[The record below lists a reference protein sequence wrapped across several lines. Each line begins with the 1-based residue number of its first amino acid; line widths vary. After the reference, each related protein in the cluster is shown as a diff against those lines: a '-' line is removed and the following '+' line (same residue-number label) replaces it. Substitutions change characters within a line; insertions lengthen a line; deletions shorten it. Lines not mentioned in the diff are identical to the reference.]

1 MTTILTNLVSLFS
14 QRTMT
19 AAQSAMGTS
28 VERLSS
34 GVRINAARD
43 DAAGL
48 GISQELQ
55 RQTRA
60 YQVATR
66 NTDDAVSM
74 VQTAES
80 SLQSVGDMLQRLKT
94 LTVQGAN
101 DSLSKEQ
108 RGFIADEIS
117 QLRNEINA
125 VAARTTFNGIS
136 LLTGD
141 FSQAVQGEFV
151 KAAQLDSAAN
161 SVLKTSTI
169 KIGEASD
176 ANPDLTKS
184 LFSFA
189 DVQVDAAAD
198 GTYSLSNNGADLTLT
213 RVVGNTT
220 ETQTLTLVSGVASSR
235 SQVAF
240 NNTLNDSF
248 TLDFSDFGISITVK
262 NDRIGG
268 ADRSASEIATKISA
282 IGITPN
288 ETYKNQ
294 GWKAVSGA
302 DWASGAGTLKAVITS
317 SAGQVRTTSTAGVSA
332 VTGYPALGTS
342 TLNATTGKY
351 EMAFKGTA
359 AQLNTVL
366 ATLQVNNTT
375 GLGEISVDVLPETMS
390 VFTNPNTGATS
401 YYEVVNSGSIVWSA
415 ARAAASART
424 FSGLTGYLANLSS
437 TEESAF
443 IQSKLSVDGWIG
455 ASDEAVE
462 GVWRWMDGPEAG
474 LQFWQGAAAGS
485 TVSGGAGQVTTAYA
499 NWAAGEPNDAGSN
512 EDYAYAIG
520 GGNWNDYSGTNAG
533 PTAYIVE
540 YGGQVGVNANTS
552 KTILIGTPGY
562 INVGDALTLDAVQT
576 SGIGSGAADT
586 GVYKL
591 TADASAKTL
600 TLKRFD
606 VDGETLLQSQTI
618 TEKNGIGSG
627 RYKTLTF
634 DEIGVSVQITNS
646 SDREIT
652 FGDNES
658 GLTAELT
665 VASSRMA
672 SLIGEEGPTFQTGVG
687 SRNDLSIN
695 VFRDI
700 RLGKNADSQNATLF
714 NEVNSLINELD
725 AAADPSI
732 ATFQTL
738 ESRVEDMITVIADI
752 RGDMGAVQNRLAST
766 RNNIAEQFTNL
777 SAAQSQIMDTDF
789 AGETARLTRM
799 QIGQQASTAMLAQ
812 ANQIPNVI
820 LALLK

>member
-1 MTTILTNLVSLFS
+1 VQSIATNLVSLFT
-14 QRTMT
+14 QRGLSTV
-19 AAQSAMGTS
+19 QSALSTS
-28 VERLSS
+28 VQRLSS
-34 GVRINAARD
+34 GMRINAAKD

-48 GISQELQ
+48 GITQELQ

-66 NTDDAVSM
+66 NADDAVSM

-80 SLQSVGDMLQRLKT
+80 SLQSVGDLLQRLKT

-125 VAARTTFNGIS
+125 VATRTTFNGIS

-189 DVQVDAAAD
+189 DVQVDSAAD
-198 GTYSLSNNGADLTLT
+198 GTYSLSNNGAVLTLT

-248 TLDFSDFGISITVK
+248 TLDFSDFGVSITVK
-262 NDRIGG
+262 NDRVGG

-288 ETYKNQ
+288 EAYQNQ

-317 SAGQVRTTSTAGVSA
+317 SAGQVRTTSIAGVAA

-375 GLGEISVDVLPETMS
+375 GMGEVSVDVLPETMS

-499 NWAAGEPNDAGSN
+499 NWAAGEPNDSGSN

-562 INVGDALTLDAVQT
+562 INVGDALTLESVQT
-576 SGIGSGAADT
+576 SGVGSGAADT

-634 DEIGVSVQITNS
+634 DELGVSVQVTNS

-652 FGDNES
+652 FGDAES

-672 SLIGEEGPTFQTGVG
+672 SLIGDDGPKFQTGTG
-687 SRNDLSIN
+687 SRNDLAIN

-700 RLGKNADSQNATLF
+700 RLGKNADSQNSTLF
-714 NEVNSLINELD
+714 NEVNNLINELD
-725 AAADPSI
+725 SAADPSI

-738 ESRVEDMITVIADI
+738 ESRVEDMITVVVDI

-766 RNNIAEQFTNL
+766 RNNITEQLTNL

>member
-1 MTTILTNLVSLFS
+1 MAAVVTNIVSLFS
-14 QRTMT
+14 QRGLTGV
-19 AAQSAMGTS
+19 QSALSTA
-28 VERLSS
+28 VQRLSS
-34 GVRINAARD
+34 GVRINAAKE

-66 NTDDAVSM
+66 NAGDAVSM
-74 VQTAES
+74 VQAADS

-101 DSLSKEQ
+101 ESLSSEQ

-117 QLRNEINA
+117 QLRDEINA
-125 VAARTTFNGIS
+125 VATRTTFNGMS

-141 FSQAVQGEFV
+141 FSQAVQGEFI
-151 KAAQLDSAAN
+151 KSAQLDATNN
-161 SVLKTSTI
+161 SVLRTSTI

-176 ANPDLTKS
+176 ANLDITKS

-189 DVQVDAAAD
+189 DVQVDSAPD
-198 GTYSLSNNGADLTLT
+198 GTYSLSNNGANLTLT

-220 ETQTLTLVSGVASSR
+220 ETQTLTLVSGVATSR
-235 SQVAF
+235 AQVAF

-262 NDRIGG
+262 NDRVGG
-268 ADRSASEIATKISA
+268 SDRSASEIATKISA

-288 ETYKNQ
+288 ESYQNQ

-302 DWASGAGTLKAVITS
+302 DWASGTGTLKAVISS
-317 SAGQVRTTSTAGVSA
+317 SAGEVRTTSTTGVTT
-332 VTGYPALGTS
+332 VTGYAALGTS
-342 TLNATTGKY
+342 ALNVTTGKY
-351 EMAFKGTA
+351 EMAFQGTA
-359 AQLNTVL
+359 AQLNAVL

-375 GLGEISVDVLPETMS
+375 GLGEISVDVLPQAMS

-401 YYEVVNSGSIVWSA
+401 YYEVVSSGNIVWSSARTA
-415 ARAAASART
+415 ALART
-424 FSGLTGYLANLSS
+424 FSGLSGYLANLSS

-455 ASDEAVE
+455 ASDQAVE

-474 LQFWQGAAAGS
+474 LQFWQGASGGS
-485 TVSGGAGQVTTAYA
+485 TVSGGSGQVTTAYA
-499 NWAAGEPNDAGSN
+499 NWAAGEPNNAGG

-520 GGNWNDYSGTNAG
+520 GGNWNDYSGTNSG

-562 INVGDALTLDAVQT
+562 INVGDALALDSVQT
-576 SGIGSGAADT
+576 SDIGSGAADT
-586 GVYKL
+586 GIYKL
-591 TADASAKTL
+591 TANATAKTL

-618 TEKNGIGSG
+618 IEKDGIGSG
-627 RYKTLTF
+627 RYKSLTF
-634 DEIGVSVQITNS
+634 DQLGVSVRVTNS

-652 FGDNES
+652 FGDAES
-658 GLTAELT
+658 GLTADLT

-672 SLIGEEGPTFQTGVG
+672 SLIGEDGPKFQTGTG
-687 SRNDLSIN
+687 ARNDLAIN

-700 RLGKNADSQNATLF
+700 RLGKNTDAQNSTLF
-714 NEVNSLINELD
+714 NEVDSLIDELG
-725 AAADPSI
+725 AAGDPPVD
-732 ATFQTL
+732 TFRAL
-738 ESRVEDMITVIADI
+738 ETRVEGMLTAVADL
-752 RGDMGAVQNRLAST
+752 RGDLGAAQNRLTAT
-766 RNNIAEQFTNL
+766 QNNIAVQFTNL
-777 SAAQSQIMDTDF
+777 SAAQSQILDTDF
-789 AGETARLTRM
+789 ASETARLTRM
-799 QIGQQASTAMLAQ
+799 QIGQQASVAMLAQ

-820 LALLK
+820 LALLR